1 MPVLA
6 STVIGNARRLLLD
19 TNNAVQRWDDAT
31 LLAILNE
38 GQKALVLLNP
48 RATSKTTRLDL
59 VAGTQQ
65 RIPADGMVFFGCT
78 RNVSAAGIPGRAITL
93 VAFEAINLGAPRW
106 HAGGSS
112 LDVWQ
117 FSPDPVDPCGFY
129 VFPAVSLGARVE
141 VSYAAMPADVPS
153 LSGAL
158 SVPDWYAPAL
168 VDYVIY
174 RALSENDGDAP
185 ARERAQT
192 HYVYFTNQVMGAPAF
207 TPPRGH
213 GRSG

>member
-48 RATSKTTRLDL
+48 RATAKTAPVALLD
-59 VAGTQQ
+59 GTHQAL
-65 RIPADGMVFFGCT
+65 PADGMVFFGCT
-78 RNVSAAGIPGRAITL
+78 RNLTTGGAPGRTITL
-93 VAFEAINLGAPRW
+93 VAFESINLGAPRW
-106 HAGGSS
+106 HAGSS
-112 LDVWQ
+112 SAEVWQ
-117 FSPDPVDPCGFY
+117 FSPDPVDPCKFY
-129 VFPAVSLGARVE
+129 VFPSAVIGTTVE

-153 LSGAL
+153 LNDAL